1 MTRRNCAF
9 YLLYTAKL
17 DESTLSF
24 SSIDVEQSMTSKTCL
39 LRSEKRRKRKK
50 RPIHWMNWNK
60 NANLIND
67 LNCLSSSFQ
76 VMYLAVSLSSA
87 SARRSLIVYSFAK
100 RQIKMFW
107 NVCETIAICFQLHE
121 IHFFQSSF
129 ILILLLLI
137 PFDRAFVCKF
147 SLINK
152 KKHST
157 TKYFVYT
164 VVFLLHLR
172 RSSFNEI
179 ERARL

>member
-67 LNCLSSSFQ
+67 FNCLSSSFQ

-87 SARRSLIVYSFAK
+87 SARRSLIVHSFAK

-121 IHFFQSSF
+121 IHFFFRVRSF
-129 ILILLLLI
+129 WFFCCSFLLI
-137 PFDRAFVCKF
+137 VLSFA
-147 SLINK
+147 N
-152 KKHST
+152 
-157 TKYFVYT
+157 
-164 VVFLLHLR
+164 FL
-172 RSSFNEI
+172 
-179 ERARL
+179 